1 MYEPIS
7 KDDNYKF
14 LFYRFPKV
22 IIKEDYKDLSL
33 DAKMLYVLLLDRAGL
48 SKKNKWYDK
57 EGHVYVYFSIKEIC
71 KVLGICKDKARKL
84 LRELDVENGIGLI
97 RRVRRGQ
104 GKCDKIYVM
113 SFQKSDESDIKEAE
127 EPLSEEPDI
136 SPLEDDDF
144 AVSLYNNKNK
154 EIIPTQ
160 SNHSYQDDDVRWL
173 DERAAVRNRI
183 KENIDYDYF
192 VEAYRFEKTENRPYG
207 SIEELDELIE
217 TMVEV
222 ICSGSDTIK
231 IGKENIPHSVVKQRF
246 LELDQFHIEYVLE
259 CIAKVT
265 TKIINPKAY
274 NSVVL
279 YNAPITMNSSINAE
293 FRRNN
298 PELV

>member
-1 MYEPIS
+1 MYEAII
-7 KDDNYKF
+7 KDKTYKF

-22 IIKEDYKDLSL
+22 LMKEDYKDLSL

-57 EGHVYVYFSIKEIC
+57 NGQVYVYYSVKDIC
-71 KVLGICKDKARKL
+71 KVLGICKDTAKKL
-84 LRELDVENGIGLI
+84 LRELDDEYGIGLI

-113 SFQKSDESDIKEAE
+113 CIKKGEESDIKEAE
-127 EPLSEEPDI
+127 EPPSEEPDNDLPEGEA
-136 SPLEDDDF
+136 SD
-144 AVSLYNNKNK
+144 VSLYNSNNE
-154 EIIPTQ
+154 EIIPSQ
-160 SNHSYQDDDVRWL
+160 SHRFNQDGDTRGLVERDD
-173 DERAAVRNRI
+173 VRNRI

-192 VEAYRFEKTENRPYG
+192 VEAYRFEKTENCPYG